1 MTKDHT
7 EANAVRKGGKNC
19 NVNGANI
26 LEVTLQIKQE
36 K

>member
-7 EANAVRKGGKNC
+7 KANAVRKGEKIC
-19 NVNGANI
+19 NVNGANM

-36 K
+36 